1 MSPHRLLRQR
11 AATTRPAAHAGRPTV
26 DVHITRLV
34 EGGRAVVAQRV
45 AHLTEIQLALVVAL
59 AVRTRDESMLDE
71 LVRGYAP
78 SPWLIAVLP
87 WETATPS
94 AATCG
99 SAAPDQA
106 SLAAGASATCSSHGR
121 GFEHHRV
128 ILGRRAP
135 AGDRRTVECSG
146 NAMTLATVSLD
157 GAPSVRN
164 VLLKSSTTRLMF
176 FCASMSVWR
185 PEHRSGQRRF
195 GSRRCSEKSSRRSPR
210 ALPQQG

>member
-94 AATCG
+94 ANHLRQVLRRTR
-99 SAAPDQA
+99 A
-106 SLAAGASATCSSHGR
+106 SLAAGGIGDLFESRR
-121 GFEHHRV
+121 GFGYRLRV
-128 ILGRRAP
+128 IPGP
-135 AGDRRTVECSG
+135 A
-146 NAMTLATVSLD
+146 
-157 GAPSVRN
+157 
-164 VLLKSSTTRLMF
+164 STG
-176 FCASMSVWR
+176 W
-185 PEHRSGQRRF
+185 
-195 GSRRCSEKSSRRSPR
+195 
-210 ALPQQG
+210 